1 MDIIRDWLL
10 NATCNTETLEE
21 LINGLANQLN
31 AIGIEVDRLFVG
43 HNFLHPI
50 FLNSLYNWDSS
61 SKQTTVNRIRN
72 QETRAKMFVKS
83 PVEQMAKTQNPVH
96 LKLNGQDTGFDMV
109 NALQEQG
116 FTEYILY
123 PIPRRKRTESDFN
136 FYAFSISTQ
145 SPKGFPDQIIS
156 WIEGFQSHGLSLEYF
171 RLKTEQ
177 DILANSYIGHRAG
190 QRVLKGQI
198 RLGHTEDI
206 DAFVWL
212 CDLRGFTSLSERH
225 SSEVILEYLNS
236 AFEVIV
242 SEIQAIGGEVLKYIG
257 VSVLAIVE
265 QMKPQSNKQSDIQA
279 AEKVCTR
286 LNHSMLSGKPPRLPP

>member
-1 MDIIRDWLL
+1 
-10 NATCNTETLEE
+10 
-21 LINGLANQLN
+21 
-31 AIGIEVDRLFVG
+31 
-43 HNFLHPI
+43 
-50 FLNSLYNWDSS
+50 
-61 SKQTTVNRIRN
+61 
-72 QETRAKMFVKS
+72 
-83 PVEQMAKTQNPVH
+83 
-96 LKLNGQDTGFDMV
+96 MV
-109 NALQEQG
+109 NTLQEQG
-116 FTEYILY
+116 FTEYISTQY
-123 PIPRRKRTESDFN
+123 RAARTESDF

-145 SPKGFPDQIIS
+145 SQKGFPDQIIS
-156 WIEGFQSHGLSLEYF
+156 WIEGFQSQLSLSLEYF

-212 CDLRGFTSLSERH
+212 CDLRGFTSLSESH

-257 VSVLAIVE
+257 DSVLAFLNR
-265 QMKPQSNKQSDIQA
+265 MKPQSNKQAIIQA
-279 AEKVCTR
+279 AGSVRTQQLNVEREATQTPSAKSALAFTTAQLPMETSEHPQGLTLQSSAQPSTTAARSKDSVKHSTAPFCVRRYLHNSIRTSNPFKR
-286 LNHSMLSGKPPRLPP
+286 SSSKESLNHNGFLNQGPMPNPIFNFQTCYAQDEIGER